1 MTFSIVIPT
10 YNGML
15 FVEKAIQS
23 ALAQTRKADE
33 IIISDDN
40 STDDTLAI
48 CKKYK
53 SQIKIYINPNGPSG
67 FVNGWNNAIQ
77 YCTSDYIAILHQ
89 DDIFAPNFLEEIE
102 HALNIYP

>member
-33 IIISDDN
+33 LLSLMI
-40 STDDTLAI
+40 TLQMI
-48 CKKYK
+48 R
-53 SQIKIYINPNGPSG
+53 
-67 FVNGWNNAIQ
+67 
-77 YCTSDYIAILHQ
+77 
-89 DDIFAPNFLEEIE
+89 
-102 HALNIYP
+102 